1 MDNAGVVATD
11 RPMIGAGD
19 LRLWGAAIVYRL
31 FDVGYAID
39 LTRALELLAASA
51 PERVRPL
58 RGEAQALQIRNPP
71 VTVLLGTE
79 AVLVDGR
86 PHSAELSARIFDF
99 GVVSLRA
106 RVAMPGGLTWDEYT
120 RFGQSI
126 DAHDAVAEIFT
137 QQLNVF
143 VDRIAA
149 AVERP
154 SVADVREDYTVFR
167 VTRVEHADGS
177 LVRADELGA
186 LDVVPL
192 LLGESRSLSAEARR
206 ELLPHRFSY
215 YTDDLAIL
223 TWESALMVEPGE
235 HDTDLQYVLEFA
247 NAQLL
252 ELRYYDAILDGE
264 LPRVYDSIEAAR
276 RKPGVFPGRR
286 FAALLTRLQ
295 SLVADTTEVVE
306 QVENALKVTDDVYL
320 ARVYS
325 AALEIFR
332 GRTWRSGID
341 RKLAILRDTYAM
353 LNDEA
358 MAARSETLEI
368 AIVVLIIAEFV
379 LAFVR
384 GGGAAK

>member
-1 MDNAGVVATD
+1 MDNAVMATTVRSTVGTD
-11 RPMIGAGD
+11 E

-86 PHSAELSARIFDF
+86 PHAAELSARIFDF

-137 QQLNVF
+137 RQLNVF

-154 SVADVREDYTVFR
+154 AVADVREDYTVFR
-167 VTRVEHADGS
+167 VTRVEHEDGS